1 MPTPNDPRPD
11 GAPSHIHIEK
21 KKGFNW
27 LPWLLLALGILALL
41 FALSRCGQDEPAAVV
56 PVDNTTAAA
65 QQPAEVV
72 AATPNAANASA
83 LIGTAGLGSYL
94 AGAEVTPRTFTFEK
108 LNFDTAKSEIRAADA
123 AEVND
128 VATTLAKYPTT
139 RIRIA
144 GYADARGDDAA
155 NAALGKAR
163 ADSVKAALVGKGID
177 GGRIETVSGGETDPV
192 DTNATAGGRFDNRR
206 TELVVTAR

>member
-41 FALSRCGQDEPAAVV
+41 FALSRCGRDEPATVA

-65 QQPAEVV
+65 QQPTEVV
-72 AATPNAANASA
+72 AATPNAANATA
-83 LIGTAGLGSYL
+83 LVGTASLGSYL
-94 AGAEVTPRTFTFEK
+94 AGAEATPRTFTFEK

-123 AEVND
+123 AEVNE
-128 VATTLAKYPTT
+128 VATTLAKYPAT

-155 NAALGKAR
+155 NAVLGKAR

-177 GGRIETVSGGETDPV
+177 GGRIETVSGGETDAV
-192 DTNATAGGRFDNRR
+192 DTNATAGGRFENRR

>member
-41 FALSRCGQDEPAAVV
+41 FALSRCGQDEPAVV
-56 PVDNTTAAA
+56 IPVDNTTAAA

-72 AATPNAANASA
+72 AATPNAVNASA
-83 LIGTAGLGSYL
+83 LIGTAGLDSYL

>member
-1 MPTPNDPRPD
+1 MPTPIDPRPD

-41 FALSRCGQDEPAAVV
+41 FALSRCGRDEPAAVV

-65 QQPAEVV
+65 PQPTQVI
-72 AATPNAANASA
+72 AAAPNAANASA
-83 LIGTAGLGSYL
+83 LVGTAGLGSYL
-94 AGAEVTPRTFTFEK
+94 AGAEPAPRTFTFEK
-108 LNFDTAKSEIRAADA
+108 LNFDTAKSEIRATDA
-123 AEVND
+123 AEVNE
-128 VATTLAKYPTT
+128 VATTLAKYPAT

-163 ADSVKAALVGKGID
+163 ADSVKAALVAKGID

-192 DTNATAGGRFDNRR
+192 DTNATAGGRFKNRR

>member
-11 GAPSHIHIEK
+11 GSPSHIHIEK

-41 FALSRCGQDEPAAVV
+41 FALSRCGRDEPATVA

-65 QQPAEVV
+65 QQPTEVV
-72 AATPNAANASA
+72 AATPNAANATA
-83 LIGTAGLGSYL
+83 LVGTAGLGSYL
-94 AGAEVTPRTFTFEK
+94 AGAEATPRTFTFEK

-163 ADSVKAALVGKGID
+163 ADSVKAALVAKGVD
-177 GGRIETVSGGETDPV
+177 GGRVETVSGGETDPV
-192 DTNATAGGRFDNRR
+192 DTNATAGGRFENRR